1 MAENEYEGETSDVD
15 ESEQRDDSEIDGEAA
30 EEASKECPEQ
40 VISRKP
46 SKKSKVKK
54 RRKRWLGINLSNC
67 KYDSVRR
74 VGKRFGMKEVG
85 EDEDWSL
92 FWTDYSVA
100 LERCMD
106 MKRYQK
112 INHFPGMIE
121 ICRKDLL
128 ARNMNR
134 LLKLYPKEYQVF
146 PKTWV
151 LPADYSDFQAF
162 CRQKK
167 NKSFICKP
175 ESGSQGKGIFVTKNP
190 KDIKPGE
197 HMICQQYLAKP
208 FLIDGFKFDLR
219 IYIMISSCDPLRI
232 FVYKDGLAR
241 FATVQYSEPSNSN
254 MEDMCMHLT
263 NYAINKHSKDFDRDE
278 ESGSKRR
285 ITTVDT
291 WFRNHGYDIDKI
303 WADIEDVMIKTLIS
317 AHPILKHNYRTCFP
331 NHNKG
336 SACFEILGF
345 DILLDR
351 KLKPW
356 VLEVNHSPSFH
367 TDSKLDKEVKEGLIY
382 DTLNLVN
389 FNACDKKKCLEED
402 RKKVQ
407 ERLLNKQKQPKDV
420 KREDNFDNLNQ
431 QMDLLTRYE
440 DTHLGGFRRVYPNG
454 NEEKYEKYFENSGSL
469 FQETTAS
476 KARTECSR
484 IQRELIL
491 AKKQEIEV
499 MRAKNSGRKLLQR
512 DGLRPES
519 AATIK
524 KTKRM
529 TGKKIA
535 CKHEPIEWQANGVD
549 TGKPID
555 ITEEEELERITGML
569 QRDNLVRGLGIVE
582 EVYKLLHC
590 TPGTGGPK
598 KDCVHHSH
606 QSKDSSQS
614 KVKTQESDDRRYHS
628 IQNNIIS
635 NPGSVVSSYLASS
648 SIGRLYPHA
657 FPQHTGLSRAEY
669 RRTFATI
676 GHNDS
681 SGHLSPGTHQSNNGN
696 KHRYGTRKILTNR
709 NAYYASDN
717 DTRFSDCDA
726 TSLESHYNPH
736 LRRTLSANGLACKL
750 QANSGKIRTGNT
762 SSIVPPGV
770 ISLQNTSSHGVKVTA
785 HKSPLGL
792 SVISG
797 PAPISYKSLAKS
809 GGHSGNLGRTGK
821 LGQRIRSTSSDPS
834 CKHLEVRDN
843 HTAVVLS

>member
-1 MAENEYEGETSDVD
+1 MAENDFEGETSDND
-15 ESEQRDDSEIDGEAA
+15 DNEQRGESEIEGEAA
-30 EEASKECPEQ
+30 EEIAKECPEQ
-40 VISRKP
+40 LISRKP
-46 SKKSKVKK
+46 SKKTKTKK
-54 RRKRWLGINLSNC
+54 RRKRCLGINLSNC
-67 KYDSVRR
+67 KYESVRR

-134 LLKLYPKEYQVF
+134 LLKLYPKDYQVF

-197 HMICQQYLAKP
+197 HMICQQYVSKP

-219 IYIMISSCDPLRI
+219 IYILISSCDPLRI

-254 MEDMCMHLT
+254 VEDMCMHLT

-291 WFRNHGYDIDKI
+291 WFEENGYDSAKI

-389 FNACDKKKCLEED
+389 FNSCDKKKCLEED

-407 ERLLNKQKQPKDV
+407 ERLLHKQKQPKDV
-420 KREDNFDNLNQ
+420 KREENCENLTQ
-431 QMDLLTRYE
+431 QMDLLKKYE
-440 DTHLGGFRRVYPNG
+440 DTHLGDFRRVYPNG

-484 IQRELIL
+484 IQREQIL

-499 MRAKNSGRKLLQR
+499 MRAKNSGRKPVQR

-519 AATIK
+519 ASTVK
-524 KTKRM
+524 KTKR
-529 TGKKIA
+529 TTAKKTQHKQEA
-535 CKHEPIEWQANGVD
+535 VQWQSNGVD
-549 TGKPID
+549 TGKPMD

-569 QRDNLVRGLGIVE
+569 QRDNLVRGVGIVE

-590 TPGTGGPK
+590 TPGTGGPR
-598 KDCVHHSH
+598 KDCFHHSH
-606 QSKDSSQS
+606 QSKDGSQTKS
-614 KVKTQESDDRRYHS
+614 RDSDDRRYHS
-628 IQNNIIS
+628 LSNSVIS
-635 NPGSVVSSYLASS
+635 NTGSMVSNYLAST

-657 FPQHTGLSRAEY
+657 FPQNSSLARGDH

-676 GHNDS
+676 GRNDS
-681 SGHLSPGTHQSNNGN
+681 SGHLSPGTSQSNNVN
-696 KHRYGTRKILTNR
+696 KLRFGSRKILANR
-709 NAYYASDN
+709 NTYHVSDS
-717 DTRFSDCDA
+717 DTRFSDSDTTC
-726 TSLESHYNPH
+726 LESHFNPH
-736 LRRTLSANGLACKL
+736 LRRTLSASGLACKL
-750 QANSGKIRTGNT
+750 QPNSGKVRTGST
-762 SSIVPPGV
+762 SSVIPPGI
-770 ISLQNTSSHGVKVTA
+770 ISLQNTSSTGVKVTA

-797 PAPISYKSLAKS
+797 PAPISYKSITKA
-809 GGHSGNLGRTGK
+809 GGHTGNIGRSSK

-834 CKHLEVRDN
+834 CKHLEVRD
-843 HTAVVLS
+843 HHAVVLS